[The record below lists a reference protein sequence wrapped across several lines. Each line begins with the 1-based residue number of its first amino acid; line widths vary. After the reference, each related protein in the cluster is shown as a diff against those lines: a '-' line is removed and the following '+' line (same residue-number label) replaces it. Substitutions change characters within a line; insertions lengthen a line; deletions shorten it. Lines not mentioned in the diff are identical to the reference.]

1 MPDFK
6 RELNL
11 LNLLDKKSHFLFGPR
26 STGKSSLIK
35 KQLADVAIIIDLLRL
50 PIQARLMAH
59 PEELEQLIDAQI
71 SPDRKFVVIDEIQ
84 KIPALLDEVHRLIEE
99 KKIKFLLSG
108 SSARKLKAT
117 GVNLLGG
124 RAWVA
129 DLFPICFP
137 EFDHFDL
144 DRVLRFGSLPHV
156 YNSDFPEEELSA
168 YVTTYLNEEI
178 RMEGLVRKIPAFI
191 GFLRSAALSNA
202 HQLNFTEIA
211 NDAGVSPTTIREY
224 YAILEE
230 TLIGKI
236 IEPWSKSVKR
246 KSVSTGKFYF
256 FDTGVCHTLAETK
269 HLDPNSDLFGKS
281 FEHWIYLE
289 LRAYLSYRKRKEK
302 ITFWRTLDQK
312 EVDFVIGDL
321 AGIEVKA
328 TKRLSGDDFK
338 GIRALREEG
347 IVQQFIMVSRDPVDR
362 TNDGTLCL
370 NWKTFV
376 ERLWDDS
383 LLKV

>member
-1 MPDFK
+1 MQDFK

-11 LNLLDKKSHFLFGPR
+11 LHLLDKKSHFLFGPR

-35 KQLADVAIIIDLLRL
+35 KQLSDVAVIIDLLRL
-50 PIQARLMAH
+50 PIQARLLAH
-59 PEELEQLIDAQI
+59 PEELEQLIEAQI
-71 SPDRKFVVIDEIQ
+71 SPSRKFVVIDEIQ
-84 KIPALLDEVHRLIEE
+84 KIPSLLDEVHRLIEE

-129 DLFPICFP
+129 DLFPIRFP

-156 YNSDFPEEELSA
+156 YNSDFPEDELSA

-236 IEPWSKSVKR
+236 IEPWSKSLKR
-246 KSVSTGKFYF
+246 KSVATGKFYF
-256 FDTGVCHTLAETK
+256 FDTGVCHTLAETH

-289 LRAYLSYRKRKEK
+289 LRAYLSYRNRKEK

-321 AGIEVKA
+321 AGLEVKA

-347 IVQQFIMVSRDPVDR
+347 IIQKFIMVSRDPVDR
-362 TNDGTLCL
+362 TRDGILCL

-376 ERLWDDS
+376 EKLWDDS
-383 LLKV
+383 LLPP